1 MKFPRL
7 QAEDLLEIEALVLQ
21 MQEWIGPCPSKH
33 RCPIH
38 RKLQLFIML
47 FYDNVALKK
56 EIEQMQEYPGKA

>member
-1 MKFPRL
+1 MKLPRL
-7 QAEDLLEIEALVLQ
+7 QAGDLLEIESVVLDL
-21 MQEWIGPCPSKH
+21 QELIGRCPSEH

-47 FYDNVALKK
+47 FYDHEALKK